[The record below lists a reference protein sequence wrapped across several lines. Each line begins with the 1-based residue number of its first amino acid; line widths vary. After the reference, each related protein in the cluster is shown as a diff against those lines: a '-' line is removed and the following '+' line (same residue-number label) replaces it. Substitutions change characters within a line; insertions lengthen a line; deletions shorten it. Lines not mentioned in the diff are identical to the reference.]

1 MELGTN
7 IRFCKPV
14 CQETFHLIGFGGFY
28 SDIWKKISD
37 YYSFNDLLSTARVN
51 RQVKNII
58 DNDDFRIFYINRHRR
73 EVSEYFNLNRSVY
86 SGTMAKWIIVAIPI
100 IQEQQPLYFIW
111 ACRFGRTNIAQMI
124 DIDPS
129 IGNNE
134 AIRRAASNGHIEIVQ
149 WLLSD
154 PRVDP
159 TDLNN
164 DAICIAAQNGY
175 LEVVKILATRVGY
188 PQRALES
195 AIVGENIE
203 MIRYLLN
210 YIKPAYILAF
220 NSENRAIIELFYNDR
235 ITFQFAIEHKFIT
248 LLELLM
254 ERRDPSEN
262 DNYAIRLTIAN
273 VKLYD
278 WSGKNR
284 TMTRMLLRDPRV
296 RAKLS
301 KTEIAG
307 YDRIFL

>member
-1 MELGTN
+1 
-7 IRFCKPV
+7 
-14 CQETFHLIGFGGFY
+14 
-28 SDIWKKISD
+28 
-37 YYSFNDLLSTARVN
+37 
-51 RQVKNII
+51 
-58 DNDDFRIFYINRHRR
+58 
-73 EVSEYFNLNRSVY
+73 
-86 SGTMAKWIIVAIPI
+86 
-100 IQEQQPLYFIW
+100 
-111 ACRFGRTNIAQMI
+111 
-124 DIDPS
+124 
-129 IGNNE
+129 
-134 AIRRAASNGHIEIVQ
+134 
-149 WLLSD
+149 
-154 PRVDP
+154 
-159 TDLNN
+159 
-164 DAICIAAQNGY
+164 
-175 LEVVKILATRVGY
+175 VVKILATRVGY